1 MNAYHL
7 QIVTP
12 DGLRFDGEA
21 QSLLVRTTTGDVG
34 IRARHANY
42 VAPLGMGVARV
53 TIDGQ
58 ERRGACVGGMVSVL
72 KGEVRLLATSFEW
85 AEDIDVERAKAAEE
99 RGKAFLA
106 ENAKKDGVKTTESGL
121 QYKIEKQGE
130 GEIPADTS
138 VVSVHYR
145 GTLIDGTEFDSSYK
159 RNKPTEFPVN
169 RVIAGWTEALKM
181 MPVGSKWTLY
191 IPSNLAYGPRG
202 AGQLIGPNETLIFE
216 VELLGIVPPQDKK
229 AEK

>member
-85 AEDIDVERAKAAEE
+85 AEDLDVERAKAAEAGARAILDHPDQHDAE
-99 RGKAFLA
+99 TLELA
-106 ENAKKDGVKTTESGL
+106 EGRLRRA
-121 QYKIEKQGE
+121 
-130 GEIPADTS
+130 
-138 VVSVHYR
+138 
-145 GTLIDGTEFDSSYK
+145 LIRQS
-159 RNKPTEFPVN
+159 
-169 RVIAGWTEALKM
+169 A
-181 MPVGSKWTLY
+181 
-191 IPSNLAYGPRG
+191 
-202 AGQLIGPNETLIFE
+202 
-216 VELLGIVPPQDKK
+216 
-229 AEK
+229 AEKPQ